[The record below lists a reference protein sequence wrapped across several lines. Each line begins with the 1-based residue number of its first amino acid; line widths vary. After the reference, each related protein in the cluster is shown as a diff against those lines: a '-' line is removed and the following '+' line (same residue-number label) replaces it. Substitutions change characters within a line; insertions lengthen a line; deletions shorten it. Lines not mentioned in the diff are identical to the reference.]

1 LLQHFS
7 ELSRNGIY
15 LALAGVSLHVLGGM
29 IGRR

>member
-7 ELSRNGIY
+7 DLSRNGID
-15 LALAGVSLHVLGGM
+15 LALAGVSLQVLGGM